1 MRSPDSLTARQIA
14 RLADLSEAHA
24 YEALVEC
31 AAAVG
36 DRTFDTVRI
45 GSAVALRSRSVR
57 SSVLFNRL
65 IGLGLSEEAT
75 EQMLDEAAALYAADK
90 IPWGVEL
97 SPAARPPDLPDW
109 LRKRRMRR
117 GLATAL
123 LIRSCFDVPEI
134 KTDLRIERV
143 GPEFGTVVA
152 GIAAPI
158 FRVAPEVKALL
169 EVAATQPGYRQW
181 LAFDGNEPV
190 GSCLSY
196 VREDVVWLG
205 WDATLLSHRG
215 RGVHAAFLVA
225 RMLDAA
231 EAGCEW
237 CTAETALGT
246 PENPDPSLRN
256 FLRMGFKLAYER
268 HTYIALSR

>member
-1 MRSPDSLTARQIA
+1 MRSPDSLTGIEVA
-14 RLADLSEAHA
+14 RLADFSEAHA

-36 DRTFDTVRI
+36 DPTFDTVRI

-57 SSVLFNRL
+57 SSVLFNRV

-75 EQMLDEAAALYAADK
+75 EQMLDEAAALYGADK

-97 SPAARPPDLPDW
+97 SPAARPLELPDW

-123 LIRSCFDVPEI
+123 LIRSCSDVPEV
-134 KTDLRIERV
+134 KTDLRIGRV

-152 GIAAPI
+152 GIAALI

-169 EVAATQPGYRQW
+169 EAAATQPGYRQW

-196 VREDVVWLG
+196 VRDGTVWSG
-205 WDATLLSHRG
+205 WDATLPSHRG

-225 RMLDAA
+225 RMRDAA

-246 PENPDPSLRN
+246 PEDPDPSLRN
-256 FLRMGFKLAYER
+256 FRRMGFKLAYER
-268 HTYIALSR
+268 HTYIALPR